1 LISSV
6 LDASAV
12 LAFLRE
18 EPGQDVVEHHLEGA
32 AISIIN
38 FSEVAL
44 VLARGG
50 MPLAEVKRQLDN
62 LLQNRIEYDEEQV
75 WIATDIYQK
84 TREFGLSF
92 GDCACLALGS
102 KLQVPVLTTE
112 STWLKAN
119 LEITIELI
127 RGNSS

>member
-1 LISSV
+1 MISSV

-12 LAFLRE
+12 LAFLKD
-18 EPGQDVVEHHLEGA
+18 EPGQDIVVEHLEDA

-50 MPLAEVKRQLDN
+50 MPCAEVKQQLDN
-62 LLQNRIEYDEEQV
+62 LLQNRFEFDEEQI
-75 WIATDIYQK
+75 WSTTDIYQR
-84 TREFGLSF
+84 TRPYGLSF
-92 GDCACLALGS
+92 GDCACLALAS
-102 KLQVPVLTTE
+102 KLRVPALTTE
-112 STWLKAN
+112 KEWLKAN
-119 LEITIELI
+119 LDISIKLI